1 MSAVRSWLTHVMWRG
16 AAPACALLAL
26 TAGPAAAQD
35 PGPNLFT
42 TIGITTEETRDNSG
56 IRGPYSLQAEDMPP
70 SRSVLAPED
79 DVTDD
84 VPLRMP
90 DTSGNLPNLAAFDGQ
105 ALALAADDRKAYTR
119 IHFFGMTADGS
130 GGGDFLLTYT
140 DGSTQTVAV
149 SFPDWCQ
156 SGHWAI
162 GPGNGRWTPTGSDT
176 APCGIFH
183 VPAEIDEGKT
193 LASVQL
199 PPETDAG
206 GNTVAYLMA
215 LTLEQPDGS
224 FELPDLSGRAPC
236 VDEDVAPVTTHAF
249 SPAAPNGNDGWYAG
263 AVRATLSATDE
274 EGGSGVEQVLYRLDG
289 GRARPY
295 GGVLTLDADGPHTF
309 EYRAIDCAG
318 NAEEFK
324 SVDLKV
330 DAHAPSTAAR
340 LTPRTPLG
348 PGGWYDG
355 AVAVALTAR
364 DGDGSGTDVT
374 EYRLDGGSWTAYE
387 GALEIGA
394 VGRHVLEYRST
405 DVAGNVEPARAL
417 DVNVDATAP
426 RTDVLGERRPRA
438 GRLRRRRAGGVRPH
452 GRRRVGG
459 RRDRVPAGRRRV
471 DRVRRRL
478 RRRERGG
485 PSRRLPLARRRRQHG
500 AVSHPPVQP
509 ERAGRPVGHAA
520 VASGAVRG
528 ARPGGAEPLDARRAP
543 ARPAGRA
550 RELPERPARHRDAD
564 RHAGDGAQARARE
577 PRPGAG
583 RGALR
588 RAGTRRGAAAPEPRG
603 AARARA
609 LAPRCGGRADAA
621 HARRRAG

>member
-1 MSAVRSWLTHVMWRG
+1 MWRG

-42 TIGITTEETRDNSG
+42 TIGITSEETRDNSG

-90 DTSGNLPNLAAFDGQ
+90 DTSGNLPNLAAFEGQ

-140 DGSTQTVAV
+140 DGSTQTVTV

-162 GPGNGRWTPTGSDT
+162 GPGDGRWTPTGSDT

-215 LTLEQPDGS
+215 LTLELPDGS

-374 EYRLDGGSWTAYE
+374 EYRLDGGSWTAYD

-426 RTDVLGERRPRA
+426 RTGVLVNGA
-438 GRLRRRRAGGVRPH
+438 
-452 GRRRVGG
+452 
-459 RRDRVPAGRRRV
+459 PA
-471 DRVRRRL
+471 
-478 RRRERGG
+478 
-485 PSRRLPLARRRRQHG
+485 Q
-500 AVSHPPVQP
+500 
-509 ERAGRPVGHAA
+509 AA
-520 VASGAVRG
+520 YTGAVRVAFVRTDADG
-528 ARPGGAEPLDARRAP
+528 SGVAATEYRLDGGAWTAYAGAFDVVTAGDHRVDYRSRDVVGNTEPYRTLQFSLSAP
-543 ARPAGRA
+543 AGASGTPPSRPAPFAALAPVA
-550 RELPERPARHRDAD
+550 RNRSTVA
-564 RHAGDGAQARARE
+564 
-577 PRPGAG
+577 
-583 RGALR
+583 ALR
-588 RAGTRRGAAAPEPRG
+588 RGRLVVRVSCRSVRRGTVTLTVTRATARRLGLGSRVLVRAAVRCG
-603 AARARA
+603 AQGRAAVRLRPSRKVRRA
-609 LAPRCGGRADAA
+609 LARS
-621 HARRRAG
+621 RRAVEAGLTLRMRGASPDETSLVLRRG